1 MRYQDRTETTLIQ
14 NLQAGDQQALGALY
28 DRLAPVVNA
37 VILRILGNRA
47 DAEEILEETFWHI
60 WQDAR
65 AYDPARG
72 TLAAW
77 VITIARS
84 RALDRLR
91 VQKRQAG
98 NPAASAEEASAAL
111 TAEPLTPEDTTLQNE
126 RARAVADALRV
137 LPLEQRLPIELAYY
151 EGLSQSQIA
160 DRLSQPLGTV
170 KTRVRLGFAR
180 LREAL
185 RSYGGATHDA

>member
-65 AYDPARG
+65 A
-72 TLAAW
+72 
-77 VITIARS
+77 
-84 RALDRLR
+84 
-91 VQKRQAG
+91 
-98 NPAASAEEASAAL
+98 
-111 TAEPLTPEDTTLQNE
+111 
-126 RARAVADALRV
+126 
-137 LPLEQRLPIELAYY
+137 
-151 EGLSQSQIA
+151 
-160 DRLSQPLGTV
+160 
-170 KTRVRLGFAR
+170 
-180 LREAL
+180 
-185 RSYGGATHDA
+185 

>member
-1 MRYQDRTETTLIQ
+1 MRYHDRTEMTLIR

-28 DRLAPVVNA
+28 DRLAPVANA

-47 DAEEILEETFWHI
+47 DAEEILEETFWHV
-60 WQDAR
+60 WRDAR
-65 AYDPARG
+65 AYDPTRG

-91 VQKRQAG
+91 VQKRQTG
-98 NPAASAEEASAAL
+98 NPATYEEEARAAL
-111 TAEPLTPEDTTLQNE
+111 TSEQLTPEDTTLQNE

-160 DRLSQPLGTV
+160 DRLRQPLGTI
-170 KTRVRLGFAR
+170 KTRVRLGFVR

-185 RSYGGATHDA
+185 QPYLGATHDA

>member
-1 MRYQDRTETTLIQ
+1 MRDQERTEATLIRD
-14 NLQAGDQQALGALY
+14 LQAGDQQALGMLY

-37 VILRILGNRA
+37 VLLRILGNQA
-47 DAEEILEETFWHI
+47 DADEILEETFWHV
-60 WQDAR
+60 WRNAR
-65 AYDPARG
+65 AYDPVRG

-91 VQKRQAG
+91 AQKRQTD
-98 NPAASAEEASAAL
+98 NPVTYEAEARAAL
-111 TAEPLTPEDTTLQNE
+111 TSAQPTPEDTTLQNE
-126 RARAVADALRV
+126 RARAVAEALRV

-160 DRLSQPLGTV
+160 DRLRQPLGTI

-185 RSYGGATHDA
+185 QPYLGAAHDA

>member
-1 MRYQDRTETTLIQ
+1 MRYQDRTETTLIH

-37 VILRILGNRA
+37 VILRILGNQA

-60 WQDAR
+60 WRDAR
-65 AYDPARG
+65 TYDPARG

-91 VQKRQAG
+91 VQKRQAS
-98 NPAASAEEASAAL
+98 NPAASAEEARAAL
-111 TAEPLTPEDTTLQNE
+111 TAESLTPEDTTLQNE

-160 DRLSQPLGTV
+160 DRLRQPLGTV

-185 RSYGGATHDA
+185 RPYGGATHDA

>member
-1 MRYQDRTETTLIQ
+1 MRYQDRTETTLIH

-37 VILRILGNRA
+37 VILRILGNQA

-60 WQDAR
+60 WRDAR
-65 AYDPARG
+65 TYDPARG

-91 VQKRQAG
+91 VQKRQAS
-98 NPAASAEEASAAL
+98 NPVAYEEEARAAL
-111 TAEPLTPEDTTLQNE
+111 TAESLTPEDTTLQNE

-160 DRLSQPLGTV
+160 DRLRQPLGTV

-185 RSYGGATHDA
+185 RPYGGATHDA